1 MLRLNL
7 QVDKM
12 FPNSFVKGC
21 WCAISLLRLLVA
33 PCAQEPSLTYLRRA
47 ASHMLTYQYYNF
59 LPGEKKPRN
68 LNIKYTHLNIFTQ
81 GIPVA
86 SLVGDTYI
94 YFLLF

>member
-1 MLRLNL
+1 
-7 QVDKM
+7 
-12 FPNSFVKGC
+12 
-21 WCAISLLRLLVA
+21 
-33 PCAQEPSLTYLRRA
+33 
-47 ASHMLTYQYYNF
+47 MLTYQYYNF

-94 YFLLF
+94 YIFPVVLININMQNMPVQ